1 VSGSSAHDQHPRPA
15 GHLSQGQGSH
25 RGTNLIAGYGLTSA
39 PGPAGVSVCCCLRPS
54 LGLSSPR
61 HRARSVPWYSHGD
74 RQTSYGALPG
84 KRLRC
89 RVARQRSDRMTQPD
103 DHPIRW
109 GILATGGIAHAF
121 AHDLALQPDCEV
133 VAVGSRSQASADAFG
148 DEFGV
153 PHRHASYQALVNDPD
168 VDAVY
173 VSTPHPG
180 HHDAALLAINA
191 GKAVLVEKPFAM
203 DAAQAR
209 EMIDAAR
216 GQGTFLMEAMWTRF
230 LPHIARMREI
240 LAAGTLGDVVYL
252 TAEHGQWFAP
262 DPHFRLFAPEL
273 GGGALLDLGIYPVS
287 FASLVL
293 GVPTRITA
301 VSHPAFT
308 GVDATTSMI
317 FQYDSGAHA
326 VLTTTLLAASG
337 NPAAIYG
344 TAARIE
350 IDGWFYTPTAFRVIA
365 RDGTELERFEEPY
378 EGRGLRGEAAEVGR
392 CLRAG
397 LLESPLLPL
406 DETYTIMQAMD
417 EVRRQIGLSYLPA

>member
-1 VSGSSAHDQHPRPA
+1 
-15 GHLSQGQGSH
+15 
-25 RGTNLIAGYGLTSA
+25 
-39 PGPAGVSVCCCLRPS
+39 
-54 LGLSSPR
+54 
-61 HRARSVPWYSHGD
+61 
-74 RQTSYGALPG
+74 
-84 KRLRC
+84 
-89 RVARQRSDRMTQPD
+89 MTQWD
-103 DHPIRW
+103 DRPVRW

-121 AHDLALQPDCEV
+121 AQDLALVPGCEV
-133 VAVGSRSQASADAFG
+133 VAVGSRSRASAEAFG

-153 PHRHASYQALVNDPD
+153 PHRHASYRALAEDPD
-168 VDAVY
+168 VDVVY
-173 VSTPHPG
+173 VATPHPG
-180 HHDAALLAINA
+180 HHGAALLAINA

-209 EMIDAAR
+209 DMIDAAR
-216 GQGTFLMEAMWTRF
+216 ERGTFLMEAMWTRF
-230 LPHIARMREI
+230 LPHIARVRQI
-240 LAAGTLGDVVYL
+240 LDVGTLGDVVYL
-252 TAEHGQWFAP
+252 TAEHGQWFAA
-262 DPHFRLFAPEL
+262 DPRFRLFAPDL

-293 GVPTRITA
+293 GAPARITA
-301 VSHPAFT
+301 VSDWAFT

-326 VLTTTLLAASG
+326 VLTTTLRAASG

-350 IDGWFYTPTAFRVIA
+350 IDGWFYTPTTFRVIA
-365 RDGTELERFEEPY
+365 RDGTELERFDQPY
-378 EGRGLRGEAAEVGR
+378 AGRGLRGEAAEVGR

-417 EVRRQIGLSYLPA
+417 EVRRQTGLSYPPA

>member
-1 VSGSSAHDQHPRPA
+1 
-15 GHLSQGQGSH
+15 
-25 RGTNLIAGYGLTSA
+25 
-39 PGPAGVSVCCCLRPS
+39 
-54 LGLSSPR
+54 
-61 HRARSVPWYSHGD
+61 
-74 RQTSYGALPG
+74 
-84 KRLRC
+84 
-89 RVARQRSDRMTQPD
+89 MTQLD
-103 DHPIRW
+103 DRPVRW

-121 AHDLALQPDCEV
+121 ARDLELQPGCEV
-133 VAVGSRSQASADAFG
+133 VAVGSRSRASADAFG

-180 HHDAALLAINA
+180 HHGAVLLAINA

-209 EMIDAAR
+209 EMIEAAH

-230 LPHIARMREI
+230 LPHIARLREI

-262 DPHFRLFAPEL
+262 DPRFRLFAPEL

-293 GVPTRITA
+293 GVPARVTA
-301 VSHPAFT
+301 VSDPAFT

-326 VLTTTLLAASG
+326 VLTTTLRAASG
-337 NPAAIYG
+337 NSAAIYG
-344 TAARIE
+344 TEARIE
-350 IDGWFYTPTAFRVIA
+350 IDGWFYTPTSFRVIA
-365 RDGTELERFEEPY
+365 RDGTELERFDQPY
-378 EGRGLRGEAAEVGR
+378 AGRGLRAEAAEVGR

-406 DETYTIMQAMD
+406 DETYSIMQVMD
-417 EVRRQIGLSYLPA
+417 EIRRQIGLSYPA